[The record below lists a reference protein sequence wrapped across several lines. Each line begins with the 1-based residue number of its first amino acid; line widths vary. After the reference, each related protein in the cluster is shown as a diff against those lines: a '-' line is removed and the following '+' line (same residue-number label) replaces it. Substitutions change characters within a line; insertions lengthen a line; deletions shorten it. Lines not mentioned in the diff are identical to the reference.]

1 MNDINRDEA
10 YSETSKAQ
18 DKIHER
24 NYRIARLWWKYFA
37 FRKIK
42 RVAKRCKN
50 HVRILAPTRCA
61 SEIGGI
67 LLARNFHY
75 NTHQKNIF
83 LTNVYIGWY

>member
-10 YSETSKAQ
+10 HSETSKAQ

-37 FRKIK
+37 IRKVNKAIK
-42 RVAKRCKN
+42 KGKN
-50 HVRILAPTRCA
+50 EVRILAPIRCA

-67 LLARNFHY
+67 LMARKFHY
-75 NTHQKNIF
+75 STYQRNIF
-83 LTNVYIGWY
+83 LTDVWIEWY

>member
-1 MNDINRDEA
+1 MNDINRDA
-10 YSETSKAQ
+10 ARSETSKAH

-37 FRKIK
+37 LRKINRAIK
-42 RVAKRCKN
+42 KGKN
-50 HVRILAPTRCA
+50 NVRILAPIRCA

-67 LLARNFHY
+67 LLARDFHY
-75 NTHQKNIF
+75 NTYQKNIF